1 MNICEVGAYVLNPLA
16 MLTFKTLNVKKYF
29 NQSCATAKVIKVL
42 SFSDKVLILSEM
54 SLPIYL
60 P

>member
-1 MNICEVGAYVLNPLA
+1 MNICEVGANVLNPLA
-16 MLTFKTLNVKKYF
+16 MLTFRTLNVKKYF
-29 NQSCATAKVIKVL
+29 YQSCATAKVIKGL

-54 SLPIYL
+54 SVPAYL